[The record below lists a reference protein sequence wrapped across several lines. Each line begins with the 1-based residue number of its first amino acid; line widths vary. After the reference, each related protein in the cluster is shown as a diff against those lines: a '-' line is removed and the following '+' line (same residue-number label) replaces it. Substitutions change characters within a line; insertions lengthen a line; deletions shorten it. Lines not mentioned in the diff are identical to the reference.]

1 MNAVSTAVSCADSWS
16 SLQSLDPRLGASPA
30 PRPDNGQ
37 LPVWQSNTSP
47 ATGRWLVV
55 AMDRLE
61 LIARVDPL
69 QSVRSHCLATHQGPS
84 TASAQGLIVPPA
96 VRQQRLQTG
105 PALEGDFTF
114 TGSASNAWK

>member
-1 MNAVSTAVSCADSWS
+1 MNAVSTAVSCADSWL

-61 LIARVDPL
+61 LMARVDPL
-69 QSVRSHCLATHQGPS
+69 QFSRIARQPTKAHRRSAPK
-84 TASAQGLIVPPA
+84 V
-96 VRQQRLQTG
+96 
-105 PALEGDFTF
+105 
-114 TGSASNAWK
+114 